1 MSVSLTAVGMR
12 HECKSE
18 ERRCSGVLVG
28 DDRNAVDIYC
38 TYLAYRY
45 SVGGHPI
52 EGSVEIPDKWET
64 GR

>member
-1 MSVSLTAVGMR
+1 MSVSLKNGAALGF
-12 HECKSE
+12 
-18 ERRCSGVLVG
+18 LLLG